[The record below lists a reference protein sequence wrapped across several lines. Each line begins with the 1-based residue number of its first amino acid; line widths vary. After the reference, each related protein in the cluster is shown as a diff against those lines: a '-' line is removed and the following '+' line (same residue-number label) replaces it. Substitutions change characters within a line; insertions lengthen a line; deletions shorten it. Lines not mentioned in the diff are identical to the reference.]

1 MQSPFYIEELENFL
15 GCKIPKGNEL
25 DSIPN
30 MKDEIL
36 TDYD

>member
-1 MQSPFYIEELENFL
+1 MQSPFYIEELEKFL

-30 MKDEIL
+30 MNDEIL